1 VKTLAERVA
10 AILVEVDRTQK
21 PRMEGLTVVLDKGL
35 APQDIGHLAT
45 LAGPWWDFAKL
56 AWASVLITAGLEDK
70 LASYK
75 RAQVTPILGG
85 TLFEYAW
92 LHGRLAELLAR
103 ARDTRLHL
111 EISDGIVAV
120 PRAEK
125 LRAIERFAA
134 HVPVFSE
141 LGSKGKPIKGDWPVL
156 VKEELAAGA
165 IRVVIENL
173 ELCPDG
179 CEFRGDLIDAVLA
192 AVPMSSLIF
201 EAIERK
207 QQVWLI
213 RRLGPNVNLGNILP
227 NDLVTVECLRQG
239 LIHDTIKG

>member
-1 VKTLAERVA
+1 MKNFAKLAGDL
-10 AILVEVDRTQK
+10 LVDVGRTQK
-21 PRMEGLTVVLDKGL
+21 PRMEGMTVVLDKGL
-35 APQDIGHLAT
+35 SSQEIDQLAA

-56 AWASVLITAGLEDK
+56 AWASALITRGLEDRL
-70 LASYK
+70 LAYQ
-75 RAQVTPILGG
+75 RAQVTPLLGG

-92 LHGRLAELLAR
+92 IHGRLTELLAF
-103 ARDTRLHL
+103 AREACLHL

-120 PRAEK
+120 PRTEK

-141 LGSKGKPIKGDWPVL
+141 LGSKVKPIEGDWPVL

-165 IRVVIENL
+165 TRVVIEDR
-173 ELCPDG
+173 EICPDG
-179 CEFRGDLIDAVLA
+179 GEFRGDLIDALSD
-192 AVPMSSLIF
+192 AVPLCSLIF

-213 RRLGPNVNLGNILP
+213 RRLGPNVNIGNILP
-227 NDLVTVECLRQG
+227 NDLITVECLRQG
-239 LIHDTIKG
+239 LNHDTIRS